1 MIKNTEQIKSRHR
14 WSEFE
19 RRQEA
24 SEDQVQ
30 SLTTTKILEALSV
43 PFDRAEL
50 RAELKRRRERL
61 RYAKLM
67 ANPRTRSIYRERK
80 RTERLNRTW
89 SI

>member
-1 MIKNTEQIKSRHR
+1 MIKNTDQIESRYR

-30 SLTTTKILEALSV
+30 SLTTTRILEALSV

-50 RAELKRRRERL
+50 KAELKRRKERL
-61 RYAKLM
+61 RYAKIM
-67 ANPRTRSIYRERK
+67 ANPRTRAIYRERK
-80 RTERLNRTW
+80 RTERYNRAW